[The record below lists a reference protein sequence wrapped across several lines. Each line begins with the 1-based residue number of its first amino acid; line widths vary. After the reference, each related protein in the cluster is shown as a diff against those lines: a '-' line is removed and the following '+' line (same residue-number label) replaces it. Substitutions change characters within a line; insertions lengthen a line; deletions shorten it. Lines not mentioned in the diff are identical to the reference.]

1 MKSRIFLE
9 TYNMVLSDGSL
20 VCSSQLDQ
28 THSDINPDEEIEDA
42 FNIWSII
49 ITIELIDIHI
59 YNNAQ

>member
-1 MKSRIFLE
+1 
-9 TYNMVLSDGSL
+9 MVLSDGSL